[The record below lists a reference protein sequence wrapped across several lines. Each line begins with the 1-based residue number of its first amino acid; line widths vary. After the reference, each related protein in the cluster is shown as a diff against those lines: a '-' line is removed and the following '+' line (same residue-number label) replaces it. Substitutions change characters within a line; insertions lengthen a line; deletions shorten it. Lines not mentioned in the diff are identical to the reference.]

1 MHESDL
7 HELRHRLDCLEREHR
22 RWKCV
27 GVAAVALLGLI
38 VLMGASTRTGRSA
51 VGDVLAQ
58 SFILV
63 GLTPTPRAS
72 LTMSNN
78 DGPSLL
84 LFDQQG
90 KVRAGLTVLA
100 DGRPSL
106 GLLDAQGQSR
116 AVLAL
121 EPNGT
126 PSLRFLDESGQVFWS
141 AP

>member
-1 MHESDL
+1 MKGSDL
-7 HELRHRLDCLEREHR
+7 HELRHRLDCLERKHR
-22 RWKCV
+22 RWKCL
-27 GVAAVALLGLI
+27 GMAAVALLGLI
-38 VLMGASTRTGRSA
+38 VLMGASTRIGRTA
-51 VGDVLAQ
+51 VADVLAHH
-58 SFILV
+58 FILV
-63 GLTPTPRAS
+63 GRTSTPRAS
-72 LTMSNN
+72 LTMSNE

-106 GLLDAQGQSR
+106 GLLDTQGQSR
-116 AVLAL
+116 VVLAL

-126 PSLRFLDESGQVFWS
+126 PILRFLDESGQVFWS